1 MKCAWVVLA
10 AVGLVGCAPLWP
22 PAANQSGSVEI
33 DCARMAAVER
43 AARAGG
49 VQVVWINAPR
59 KAGS

>member
-10 AVGLVGCAPLWP
+10 AIGLVGCAPLSLQV
-22 PAANQSGSVEI
+22 ANQSGGVDI
-33 DCARMAAVER
+33 DHARMAAVER